1 MAAIPGAKRA
11 PLSDAAALPAAMRRR
26 RLLAALGAG
35 SLSAVAGCLGGD
47 TGGNS
52 TDGSGDAAATWPTG
66 PYASYETTTV
76 TVTSTD
82 DQERGTVT
90 AAAARSAPRRE
101 LGLST
106 TGGMLF
112 VYEEAGTHQYD
123 TQDMAF
129 GLDLVY
135 ADSDRTITAIRDAP
149 APADGEAT
157 TYAGEGK
164 YMLAVTAEWTEKNGV
179 AVGDTLEF
187 SL

>member
-1 MAAIPGAKRA
+1 
-11 PLSDAAALPAAMRRR
+11 MRRR

-35 SLSAVAGCLGGD
+35 SLSAVAGCQGGD
-47 TGGNS
+47 TGGDS

-82 DQERGTVT
+82 GEPRGTVT
-90 AAAARSAPRRE
+90 AAVARSDARRE
-101 LGLST
+101 VGLTAVTSMPS

-112 VYEEAGTHQYD
+112 VYKTAGTHQYD

-135 ADSDRTITAIRDAP
+135 GDSDRTITAIRDAP
-149 APADGEAT
+149 APADDEAT

-164 YMLAVTAEWTEKNGV
+164 YMLAVTAAWTAKNGV

>member
-1 MAAIPGAKRA
+1 
-11 PLSDAAALPAAMRRR
+11 MRRR

-82 DQERGTVT
+82 GEPRGTVT
-90 AAAARSAPRRE
+90 AAAARSDARRE
-101 LGLST
+101 LGLSAADSMPS

-112 VYEEAGTHQYD
+112 HQYD

>member
-1 MAAIPGAKRA
+1 
-11 PLSDAAALPAAMRRR
+11 MRRR

-35 SLSAVAGCLGGD
+35 SLSAVAGCQGGD
-47 TGGNS
+47 TGGDS

-82 DQERGTVT
+82 GEPRGTVT
-90 AAAARSAPRRE
+90 AAVARSDARRE
-101 LGLST
+101 VGLTAVTSMPS

-112 VYEEAGTHQYD
+112 VYKTAGTHQYD

-149 APADGEAT
+149 APADDEAT

-164 YMLAVTAEWTEKNGV
+164 YMLAVTAAWTAKNGV

>member
-1 MAAIPGAKRA
+1 
-11 PLSDAAALPAAMRRR
+11 MRRR

-52 TDGSGDAAATWPTG
+52 TDGSGDGAATWPTG

-82 DQERGTVT
+82 DQARGTVT
-90 AAAARSAPRRE
+90 AAVARSDARRE
-101 LGLST
+101 LGLSAADSMPS

-157 TYAGEGK
+157 TYTGEGK